1 MSAGATISRACA
13 VPTEKSQ
20 DNSEPVQHIQV
31 AVQVQDL
38 LPAAKTEETDNDP
51 EHPERPALNTE
62 PENSTTARPSSSS
75 SFNNFKAA

>member
-31 AVQVQDL
+31 VVQVQDL
-38 LPAAKTEETDNDP
+38 LPAKSEETDNDP
-51 EHPERPALNTE
+51 EHPECPALNT
-62 PENSTTARPSSSS
+62 PPSKIRDGVSIA
-75 SFNNFKAA
+75 FFIF